1 MKKKIY
7 KLKKWLTLEETAK
20 CLSTELEDEITIAD
34 VLQLAIDKELRIS
47 VNFPHDWK
55 GKICD
60 VTTNTEKVNQYKEV
74 TGLDGKPFKLYEYEK
89 CSETEYI
96 KILPEIYD
104 FKAGVYELK
113 LIGQE
118 RLDLEFQ
125 MKLENDLPT
134 VDVINLSGFYITDKN
149 GITIERQTH
158 FKQKKQLNDEQKATL
173 YHLNKALKAI
183 DDNVSLEEF
192 NKIIDE
198 SEKPLPIEPFYYPC
212 ASISEIEGAFF
223 VVQTNHINE
232 FLAEL
237 EDDEPSKL
245 SLDNSLYLIAEML
258 RATKSKSKKWTQSTI
273 IDEILSQR
281 QQNNEQINGLEKR
294 TIEEYFATANKKLK
308 SN

>member
-96 KILPEIYD
+96 KVLPEIYY
-104 FKAGVYELK
+104 FEAGVYELK
-113 LIGQE
+113 LIGNE
-118 RLDLEFQ
+118 KLDLEFM
-125 MKLENDLPT
+125 MKLENDLPA
-134 VDVINLSGFYITDKN
+134 VDVIQLNGFYVLSNDGTV
-149 GITIERQTH
+149 IERQS
-158 FKQKKQLNDEQKATL
+158 KLPS
-173 YHLNKALKAI
+173 
-183 DDNVSLEEF
+183 DDPNWA
-192 NKIIDE
+192 DH
-198 SEKPLPIEPFYYPC
+198 YYPC
-212 ASISEIEGAFF
+212 SGIGDIDGAFF
-223 VVQTNHINE
+223 VIQTQHINE
-232 FLAEL
+232 LIDSL

-245 SLDNSLYLIAEML
+245 SLDNALYLIAEML
-258 RATKSKSKKWTQSTI
+258 RATKSKSKKWKQENI
-273 IDEILSQR
+273 IDEILLYR
-281 QQNNEQINGLEKR
+281 QNNNEKINGLEKR
-294 TIEEYFATANKKLK
+294 MIEEYFSTANKKLK